1 MDINENDY
9 SFFINMFICFLLGI
23 FLVTSFFS
31 QVMWSS
37 SLLPYMPIS
46 SLILLFG
53 CIINIFSK
61 KSNLSLILYLI
72 LIFVGIIVYINSNTY
87 YALQFSLALLMVRDV
102 NFHLIIK
109 TFLYF
114 IGISLIITII
124 LANSGIIP
132 VFSSIGISNDGNITF
147 RKSLGFVWVTFA
159 SQFYF
164 YLVLAYFFIKK
175 GDLGH
180 LSIIFILL
188 GDFYLYFETATKNP
202 FILVILILII
212 SILNENFKNK
222 PFSGK
227 YIKYISVIIF
237 PLMSF
242 ISLLFAIIGKSNG
255 VMVFLDNLLDNRVAM
270 ANLGFTQYG
279 IRLFGNIIPINTF
292 ANGATNI
299 IGNYFYL
306 DNSYVQYLITFGS
319 IFLIILILLLT
330 ISLINL
336 KSGSDWYIFV
346 IFIFIAI
353 HSFNDPQL
361 IYLCY
366 SPFTLICSNTME
378 YFLQERKHI

>member
-164 YLVLAYFFIKK
+164 Y
-175 GDLGH
+175 
-180 LSIIFILL
+180 
-188 GDFYLYFETATKNP
+188 
-202 FILVILILII
+202 
-212 SILNENFKNK
+212 
-222 PFSGK
+222 
-227 YIKYISVIIF
+227 
-237 PLMSF
+237 
-242 ISLLFAIIGKSNG
+242 
-255 VMVFLDNLLDNRVAM
+255 
-270 ANLGFTQYG
+270 
-279 IRLFGNIIPINTF
+279 
-292 ANGATNI
+292 
-299 IGNYFYL
+299 
-306 DNSYVQYLITFGS
+306 
-319 IFLIILILLLT
+319 
-330 ISLINL
+330 
-336 KSGSDWYIFV
+336 
-346 IFIFIAI
+346 
-353 HSFNDPQL
+353 
-361 IYLCY
+361 
-366 SPFTLICSNTME
+366 
-378 YFLQERKHI
+378 